1 MGVTP
6 ERAWLVKSEPD
17 VFSFADLQA
26 APAATTP
33 WDGVRNHQAR
43 NFMRDAMRVGDPVLF
58 YHSNAAPPAVV
69 GVARVASAPYPD
81 ASQFDPAS
89 RYYDPTSDP
98 RAPRWVLVDIAAVAA
113 IPQVT
118 LATLRDDPLL
128 AALDLALL
136 RRANRLSVMPI
147 PGAAFVRILALA
159 GVTSEE
165 VGWYPERP

>member
-1 MGVTP
+1 
-6 ERAWLVKSEPD
+6 LVKSEPE

-58 YHSNAAPPAVV
+58 YHSNATPPAVV

-81 ASQFDPAS
+81 PSQFDPAS
-89 RYYDPTSDP
+89 RYHDPTSDP
-98 RAPRWVLVDIAAVAA
+98 RAPRWMLVDIQAVAA
-113 IPQVT
+113 LRAVA
-118 LATLRDDPLL
+118 LSTLRDDPLL
-128 AALDLALL
+128 ATLDLALL

-147 PGAAFVRILALA
+147 PAVAFERILALA
-159 GVTSEE
+159 GVTSAG
-165 VGWYPERP
+165 VGW